1 MSDRM
6 SLGSVDLDILCRN
19 GTLRVDDL
27 EEGVE
32 DHLEWEKEGQ
42 PRWAR
47 GSEESDSDTWQELW
61 KETRGSCRSTVTRKP
76 RKEREVKSCSLTG
89 QTL

>member
-6 SLGSVDLDILCRN
+6 SVGSVDLDILCRN

-42 PRWAR
+42 SR
-47 GSEESDSDTWQELW
+47 GGQGEVRTQ
-61 KETRGSCRSTVTRKP
+61 TVTPGR
-76 RKEREVKSCSLTG
+76 SCGRRLEEAAG
-89 QTL
+89 VQ